1 MKFQTPHLVN
11 LNEDPLMSECLLYY
25 IKDGITK
32 WELFFDILI
41 CAIKVWNLPLSNTD
55 SFCSRVGRDV
65 ASCRQ
70 DIVLSGHFIKEEHCI
85 FTSSTGPSGEGVVV
99 LEPCED
105 SETYVNGKR
114 VTEPTVLRSGES
126 DWISSCSVFLYHCR
140 NCDTVTHGRG
150 VQRRFVVLC
159 RFDLSWKSG
168 ANINVVIHS
177 RY

>member
-32 WELFFDILI
+32 WELFFHMCSKIVKSTSLTCWPI
-41 CAIKVWNLPLSNTD
+41 V
-55 SFCSRVGRDV
+55 SRVGRDD

-105 SETYVNGKR
+105 AEMYVNGKR

-126 DWISSCSVFLYHCR
+126 CWISSCS
-140 NCDTVTHGRG
+140 DTVTHGECLHELLL
-150 VQRRFVVLC
+150 FFMILC
-159 RFDLSWKSG
+159 
-168 ANINVVIHS
+168 
-177 RY
+177 YQ